1 MQLLLDSSI
10 VAVNCVHVGDG
21 ARAGPEQ
28 RENKDGFII
37 DVSLWRHVGALFCHA
52 AVSCQ
57 LTGLSYFPH

>member
-21 ARAGPEQ
+21 GRAGPSREKQ
-28 RENKDGFII
+28 RWIHYRCQFMETCWC
-37 DVSLWRHVGALFCHA
+37 SLCHA

-57 LTGLSYFPH
+57 LTRLSYFPH